1 MRMRECQIYP
11 LVDGDQRY
19 PRSKPIGH
27 RCLALKHEYRTRNSL
42 QKRRR
47 SELLGSLIQQK

>member
-1 MRMRECQIYP
+1 MRECQIYP
-11 LVDGDQRY
+11 LIDGDQGY

-27 RCLALKHEYRTRNSL
+27 RCLALKHEYRARNSL

-47 SELLGSLIQQK
+47 SELLGSLIQ